1 MPMKMGWRWYGEGND
16 PVTLSDIKQ
25 IPGVTS
31 IVWALHNKMP
41 GEIWEIDEIQKVA
54 DQIHAYGFD
63 MDVVESVNVH
73 DDIKQ
78 IPGVTSIFLA
88 LHNKMPGEIWEIDEI
103 QKVADQIHAYGFD
116 MDVVESVNVH
126 DDIKIGLP
134 TRDKYIENYKQCIRN
149 LSKFGVKVICYNFMP
164 IFDWTRTDLFHPVGD
179 GSTAL
184 FYQKDM
190 IQDDYKSMA
199 EYIMS
204 FTEKYNMTFPGW
216 EPERM
221 AKLDE
226 LFKAY
231 APVTKEKLWENL
243 KYFLEAL
250 MPTCRECD
258 IKMAIHMDDPPWDI
272 FGLPR
277 LLVDAESIDRFL
289 SMVDDE
295 YNCLTL
301 CSGSLNANPNN
312 NVAEIVR
319 KHCDRIAFAHIRN
332 IHHFPNGDFS
342 EAAHRDCCGET
353 GIIEILRAYHDC
365 GYEGYIRPDHGRQL
379 WEEGPGNC
387 RPGYGKYDRALG
399 IQYMLGVWD
408 LLDRLDEE
416 KKKG

>member
-73 DDIKQ
+73 DDIK
-78 IPGVTSIFLA
+78 
-88 LHNKMPGEIWEIDEI
+88 
-103 QKVADQIHAYGFD
+103 
-116 MDVVESVNVH
+116 
-126 DDIKIGLP
+126 IGLP
-134 TRDKYIENYKQCIRN
+134 TRDQYIENYKQCIRN
-149 LSKFGVKVICYNFMP
+149 LSKFGVKTICYNFMP

-184 FYQKDM
+184 FYEKDK
-190 IQDDYKSMA
+190 IKGDYKAMA

-250 MPTCRECD
+250 MPTCHECD

-277 LLVDAESIDRFL
+277 LLVDEPSIDRFL
-289 SMVDDE
+289 KMVD
-295 YNCLTL
+295 
-301 CSGSLNANPNN
+301 
-312 NVAEIVR
+312 
-319 KHCDRIAFAHIRN
+319 
-332 IHHFPNGDFS
+332 
-342 EAAHRDCCGET
+342 RDCCGET
-353 GIIEILRAYHDC
+353 GIIEVMRAYHDC
-365 GYEGYIRPDHGRQL
+365 GFEGYIRPDHGRQL

-399 IQYMLGVWD
+399 IQYMLGIWD

-416 KKKG
+416 KKG

>member
-1 MPMKMGWRWYGEGND
+1 MKMTFRWYGRESD
-16 PVTLSDIKQ
+16 PIPLKYVKQ
-25 IPGVTS
+25 IPGMSGLMGLLDKPAGVDWPEEE
-31 IVWALHNKMP
+31 VKALV
-41 GEIWEIDEIQKVA
+41 EEV
-54 DQIHAYGFD
+54 HAAGL
-63 MDVVESVNVH
+63 E
-73 DDIKQ
+73 
-78 IPGVTSIFLA
+78 L
-88 LHNKMPGEIWEIDEI
+88 E
-103 QKVADQIHAYGFD
+103 
-116 MDVVESVNVH
+116 VVESVNVH

-184 FYQKDM
+184 FYEKDK
-190 IQDDYKSMA
+190 IKGDYKAMA

-289 SMVDDE
+289 SMVDDP

-301 CSGSLNANPNN
+301 CTGSLNANPNN
-312 NVAEIVR
+312 NCAEIIR
-319 KHCDRIAFAHIRN
+319 KHCDRIAFGHVRN

-365 GYEGYIRPDHGRQL
+365 GFEGYIRPDHGRQL

-399 IQYMLGVWD
+399 IQYMLGIWD

>member
-73 DDIKQ
+73 DDIK
-78 IPGVTSIFLA
+78 
-88 LHNKMPGEIWEIDEI
+88 
-103 QKVADQIHAYGFD
+103 
-116 MDVVESVNVH
+116 
-126 DDIKIGLP
+126 IGLP
-134 TRDKYIENYKQCIRN
+134 TRDQYIENYKQCIRN

-184 FYQKDM
+184 FYEKDK
-190 IQDDYKSMA
+190 IKGDYKSMA

-312 NVAEIVR
+312 NVAEIVH

-365 GYEGYIRPDHGRQL
+365 GFEGYIRPDHGRQL
-379 WEEGPGNC
+379 WEEGPGSC

>member
-1 MPMKMGWRWYGEGND
+1 MQMGFRWYGEGND
-16 PVTLSDIKQ
+16 SIKLSDIKQ

-31 IVWALHNKMP
+31 IVWALHHKQP
-41 GEIWEIDEIQKVA
+41 GEIWEKEEIAQVQK
-54 DQIHAYGFD
+54 QLEPYGFN

-73 DDIKQ
+73 DDIK
-78 IPGVTSIFLA
+78 V
-88 LHNKMPGEIWEIDEI
+88 
-103 QKVADQIHAYGFD
+103 
-116 MDVVESVNVH
+116 
-126 DDIKIGLP
+126 GLP
-134 TRDKYIENYKQCIRN
+134 TRDQYIENYIQTMRN
-149 LSKFGVKVICYNFMP
+149 LKEFGVKVICYNFMP
-164 IFDWTRTDLFHPVGD
+164 VFDWTRTDLFHPLPD

-184 FYQKDM
+184 FYEKDL
-190 IQDDYKSMA
+190 IQDDPRAMA
-199 EYIMS
+199 DYIL
-204 FTEKYNMTFPGW
+204 KNLNGMTFPGW

-243 KYFLEAL
+243 KYFLEKL
-250 MPTCRECD
+250 MPVCHECD

-289 SMVDDE
+289 NMVDDE

-379 WEEGPGNC
+379 WEEGPGVC

-399 IQYMLGVWD
+399 VQYMLGVWD
-408 LLDRLDEE
+408 TLDRLEG
-416 KKKG
+416 KN

>member
-1 MPMKMGWRWYGEGND
+1 MPMQMGFRWYGEGND
-16 PVTLSDIKQ
+16 SISLADIKQ

-31 IVWALHNKMP
+31 IVWALHHKQP
-41 GEIWEIDEIQKVA
+41 GEIWEKEEIAQVQK
-54 DQIHAYGFD
+54 QLEPYGFN

-73 DDIKQ
+73 DDIK
-78 IPGVTSIFLA
+78 V
-88 LHNKMPGEIWEIDEI
+88 
-103 QKVADQIHAYGFD
+103 
-116 MDVVESVNVH
+116 
-126 DDIKIGLP
+126 GLP
-134 TRDKYIENYKQCIRN
+134 TRDKYIDNYIQTMRN
-149 LSKFGVKVICYNFMP
+149 LKEFGVKVICYNFMP
-164 IFDWTRTDLFHPVGD
+164 VFDWTRTDLFHPLPD

-184 FYQKDM
+184 YYEKDL
-190 IQDDYKSMA
+190 IQDDPRAMA
-199 EYIMS
+199 DYIL
-204 FTEKYNMTFPGW
+204 KNLNGMTFPGW

-221 AKLDE
+221 ARLDE
-226 LFKAY
+226 LFEMY
-231 APVTKEKLWENL
+231 RPVTKEKLWENL
-243 KYFLEAL
+243 KYFLEKL
-250 MPTCRECD
+250 MPVCHECD

-332 IHHFPNGDFS
+332 IHHFDNGDFS

-353 GIIEILRAYHDC
+353 GIIEILRAYHDN
-365 GYEGYIRPDHGRQL
+365 GFEGYIRPDHGRQL

>member
-1 MPMKMGWRWYGEGND
+1 MSMKMGWRWYGEGND
-16 PVTLSDIKQ
+16 PITLSDIKQ
-25 IPGVTS
+25 IPGVEE
-31 IVWALHNKMP
+31 IVWALHSKMP
-41 GEIWEIDEIQKVA
+41 GEIWEEAEIKEAV
-54 DQIHAYGFD
+54 DQIHAAGFD
-63 MDVVESVNVH
+63 A
-73 DDIKQ
+73 
-78 IPGVTSIFLA
+78 T
-88 LHNKMPGEIWEIDEI
+88 
-103 QKVADQIHAYGFD
+103 
-116 MDVVESVNVH
+116 
-126 DDIKIGLP
+126 
-134 TRDKYIENYKQCIRN
+134 
-149 LSKFGVKVICYNFMP
+149 GVKTICYNFMP

-184 FYQKDM
+184 FYQKDL
-190 IQDDYKSMA
+190 IQDDYKGMA
-199 EYIMS
+199 NYILE

-231 APVTKEKLWENL
+231 APVTKEKLWDNL
-243 KYFLEAL
+243 KYFLEAI

-258 IKMAIHMDDPPWDI
+258 IKMAIHQDDPPWDI

-289 SMVDDE
+289 TMVDDP

-301 CSGSLNANPNN
+301 CSGSMNANPNN
-312 NVAEIVR
+312 NVAAIVR
-319 KHCDRIAFAHIRN
+319 KHCDRIPFAHVRN
-332 IHHFPNGDFS
+332 IHHFENGDFS

-365 GYEGYIRPDHGRQL
+365 GFDGCIRPDHGRQL

-387 RPGYGKYDRALG
+387 RPGYGKYDLG
-399 IQYMLGVWD
+399 VQYMLGVWD

-416 KKKG
+416 KSK

>member
-16 PVTLSDIKQ
+16 PISLSDIKQ

-31 IVWALHNKMP
+31 IVWALH
-41 GEIWEIDEIQKVA
+41 D
-54 DQIHAYGFD
+54 
-63 MDVVESVNVH
+63 
-73 DDIKQ
+73 
-78 IPGVTSIFLA
+78 
-88 LHNKMPGEIWEIDEI
+88 KMPGEIWEIDEI

-164 IFDWTRTDLFHPVGD
+164 VFDWTRTDLFHPVGD

-184 FYQKDM
+184 FYEKDK
-190 IQDDYKSMA
+190 IKGDYKAMA

-250 MPTCRECD
+250 MPTCHECG
-258 IKMAIHMDDPPWDI
+258 IKMAIHQDDPPWDI

-277 LLVDAESIDRFL
+277 LLVDAQSIDRFL
-289 SMVDDE
+289 SMVDDP

-301 CSGSLNANPNN
+301 CTGSLNANPNN
-312 NVAEIVR
+312 NCAEIVR
-319 KHCDRIAFAHIRN
+319 KHCDRIAFGHIRN
-332 IHHFPNGDFS
+332 TTSPMATS
-342 EAAHRDCCGET
+342 PRLLTATAAARPASSRCCVLT
-353 GIIEILRAYHDC
+353 MTAALRATSVPTTAVSC
-365 GYEGYIRPDHGRQL
+365 GRKAPATAAPVTASMTVLWAFSTCWVSGICWIVWMKRKRRADKYE
-379 WEEGPGNC
+379 
-387 RPGYGKYDRALG
+387 A
-399 IQYMLGVWD
+399 V
-408 LLDRLDEE
+408 
-416 KKKG
+416 

>member
-1 MPMKMGWRWYGEGND
+1 MPMQMGFRWYGEGND
-16 PVTLSDIKQ
+16 SISLADIKQ

-31 IVWALHNKMP
+31 IVWALHHKQP
-41 GEIWEIDEIQKVA
+41 GEIWEKEEIAQVQK
-54 DQIHAYGFD
+54 QLEPYGFN

-73 DDIKQ
+73 DDIK
-78 IPGVTSIFLA
+78 V
-88 LHNKMPGEIWEIDEI
+88 
-103 QKVADQIHAYGFD
+103 
-116 MDVVESVNVH
+116 
-126 DDIKIGLP
+126 GLP
-134 TRDKYIENYKQCIRN
+134 TRDMYIDNYIQTMRN
-149 LSKFGVKVICYNFMP
+149 LKEFGVKVICYNFMP
-164 IFDWTRTDLFHPVGD
+164 VFDWTRTDLFHPLPD

-184 FYQKDM
+184 YYQKDL
-190 IQDDYKSMA
+190 IQDDPKAMA
-199 EYIMS
+199 DYIMQ
-204 FTEKYNMTFPGW
+204 NLHGMTFPGW

-221 AKLDE
+221 ARLDE
-226 LFKAY
+226 LFEMY
-231 APVTKEKLWENL
+231 RPVTKEKLWENL
-243 KYFLEAL
+243 KYFLEAI

-277 LLVDAESIDRFL
+277 LMVDEASIQRFL
-289 SMVDDE
+289 TMVDDP

-301 CSGSLNANPNN
+301 CSGSLNANPDN
-312 NVAEIVR
+312 NVADIVR

-365 GYEGYIRPDHGRQL
+365 GFEGYIRPDHGRQL
-379 WEEGPGNC
+379 WEEGPGSC

-416 KKKG
+416 KHK

>member
-16 PVTLSDIKQ
+16 PISLSDIKQ

-31 IVWALHNKMP
+31 IVWALH
-41 GEIWEIDEIQKVA
+41 D
-54 DQIHAYGFD
+54 
-63 MDVVESVNVH
+63 
-73 DDIKQ
+73 
-78 IPGVTSIFLA
+78 
-88 LHNKMPGEIWEIDEI
+88 KMPGEIWEIDEI

-134 TRDKYIENYKQCIRN
+134 PATSTSRTT
-149 LSKFGVKVICYNFMP
+149 SSASAICPSSVSRSSATTSCRCSTGPVP
-164 IFDWTRTDLFHPVGD
+164 ICSTPVGD

-184 FYQKDM
+184 FYEKDK
-190 IQDDYKSMA
+190 IKGDYKAMA

-250 MPTCRECD
+250 MPTCHECG
-258 IKMAIHMDDPPWDI
+258 IKMAIHQDDPPWDI

-289 SMVDDE
+289 SMVDDP
-295 YNCLTL
+295 YT
-301 CSGSLNANPNN
+301 A
-312 NVAEIVR
+312 
-319 KHCDRIAFAHIRN
+319 
-332 IHHFPNGDFS
+332 
-342 EAAHRDCCGET
+342 
-353 GIIEILRAYHDC
+353 
-365 GYEGYIRPDHGRQL
+365 
-379 WEEGPGNC
+379 
-387 RPGYGKYDRALG
+387 
-399 IQYMLGVWD
+399 
-408 LLDRLDEE
+408 
-416 KKKG
+416 

>member
-1 MPMKMGWRWYGEGND
+1 MQMTWRWYGEGND
-16 PVTLSDIKQ
+16 PITLADIKQ
-25 IPGVTS
+25 IPGVTG
-31 IVWALHNKMP
+31 IVWALHNKLP
-41 GEIWEIDEIQKVA
+41 GEIWTVEEIEEVRQ
-54 DQIHAYGFD
+54 QIEGAGF
-63 MDVVESVNVH
+63 N
-73 DDIKQ
+73 
-78 IPGVTSIFLA
+78 
-88 LHNKMPGEIWEIDEI
+88 
-103 QKVADQIHAYGFD
+103 

-134 TRDKYIENYKQCIRN
+134 TRDGLIENYKATMRN

-190 IQDDYKSMA
+190 IRDDYKSMA
-199 EYIMS
+199 EYILS

-226 LFKAY
+226 LFAAY
-231 APVTKEKLWENL
+231 KDVTKEKLWDNL
-243 KYFLEAL
+243 RYFLEAL
-250 MPTCRECD
+250 MPTCHETG

-277 LLVDAESIDRFL
+277 LLVDEASIDRFL
-289 SMVDDE
+289 KMVDDP

-301 CSGSLNANPNN
+301 CSGSLNANPEN
-312 NVAEIVR
+312 NVADIVR
-319 KHCDRIAFAHIRN
+319 RHCDRIAFAHIRN
-332 IHHFPNGDFS
+332 IHHFDNGDFS

-353 GIIEILRAYHDC
+353 GIIDILRAYHEND
-365 GYEGYIRPDHGRQL
+365 YQGYIRPDHGRQL
-379 WEEGPGNC
+379 WEEGPGTC

-416 KKKG
+416 KNKLFLTFSAFLARTRMGAGLLFCRKNQP

>member
-1 MPMKMGWRWYGEGND
+1 MKMTFRWYGSQMD
-16 PVTLSDIKQ
+16 PIPLRYIKQ
-25 IPGVTS
+25 IPNMSGVVS
-31 IVWALHNKMP
+31 SLMDMPAGALWPTERIRALKQEVND
-41 GEIWEIDEIQKVA
+41 GGLELEVI
-54 DQIHAYGFD
+54 
-63 MDVVESVNVH
+63 ESVNIH
-73 DDIKQ
+73 EDIK
-78 IPGVTSIFLA
+78 L
-88 LHNKMPGEIWEIDEI
+88 
-103 QKVADQIHAYGFD
+103 
-116 MDVVESVNVH
+116 
-126 DDIKIGLP
+126 GLP
-134 TRDKYIENYKQCIRN
+134 SRDEYIDNYRQTVAR
-149 LSKFGVKVICYNFMP
+149 LGQAGVKVICYNFMP
-164 IFDWTRTDLFHPVGD
+164 VFDWTRTDLFHPVGD

-184 FYQKDM
+184 FYEKDK
-190 IQDDYKSMA
+190 IKGDYKAMA

-250 MPTCRECD
+250 MPTCHECG
-258 IKMAIHMDDPPWDI
+258 IKMAIHQDDPPWDI

-289 SMVDDE
+289 SMVDDP

-301 CSGSLNANPNN
+301 CTGSLNANPNN
-312 NVAEIVR
+312 NCAEIVR
-319 KHCDRIAFAHIRN
+319 KHCDRIAFGHIRN

-353 GIIEILRAYHDC
+353 GIIEVLRAYHDC
-365 GYEGYIRPDHGRQL
+365 GFEGYIRPDHGRQL
-379 WEEGPGNC
+379 WEEGPGSC

-399 IQYMLGVWD
+399 VQYMLGVWD